1 MNDFFNNAVIWF
13 CIGFAF
19 FLLEFVFP
27 GFILFFFG
35 VGAWVVAMAAFF
47 FDLSLNAQLLLFIVS
62 SLISVLLLR
71 NWLKRKF
78 GDSDVNLSKLEDEFV
93 GKVAIA
99 ETSISPGMNGKV
111 EFKGTSWEA
120 TSDDAIAIGESVM
133 ITATRSIILVVKSI
147 K

>member
-1 MNDFFNNAVIWF
+1 MNEFFNNAVIWF

-19 FLLEFVFP
+19 FLLEFVLP

-35 VGAWVVAMAAFF
+35 VGAWIVALAAFF

-78 GDSDVNLSKLEDEFV
+78 GDSDVNVSKLEDEFV
-93 GKVAIA
+93 GKVAVA
-99 ETSISPGMNGKV
+99 ETSIGPGANGKV

-120 TSDDAIAIGESVM
+120 TSDDAIAVGESVM
-133 ITATRSIILVVKSI
+133 ITATRSIILIVKSI

>member
-1 MNDFFNNAVIWF
+1 MEFLLNTAVIWF
-13 CIGFAF
+13 VIGLAL
-19 FLLEFVFP
+19 FLLEFVLP

-35 VGAWVVAMAAFF
+35 VGAWVVAMAVFF

-93 GKVAIA
+93 GKIAIA
-99 ETSISPGMNGKV
+99 ETSIGPGMNGKV